1 MPTQTLAKGG
11 SCEAQNSGS
20 GPTVTPDTPE
30 AFTASSE
37 LSNAA
42 SLDLT
47 PDGYTGAFTYLKG
60 ATSSTGHMGYST
72 LQSYDTSLCAL
83 LCDNNNGC
91 SAFNI
96 FFERDPSLDPDDSCS
111 NPPSTNVIKCFQVV
125 IAGSNGYV
133 KSYSGTAAANIP
145 SVDGYDGGF
154 LNNKAIN
161 AVTDCNG
168 VYTYMGYK
176 LFNDDQPF
184 SPSRCADV
192 CNAQFGSQKCRF
204 FNTYIILKNG
214 VPRGQICAMYSEA
227 WESKYAT
234 NNGQWRGSDYWSIAS
249 SFSYDNTQDSGV
261 PVCASDVSYLQ
272 TAGVSFCSS
281 YLEFTTPTVT
291 QTATAAA
298 ATSTETTTVYQTATI
313 TDATTLVVVTST
325 IQTSTTKFAVAK
337 RDVVAT
343 PASAAGWPASKLSS
357 ACSSV
362 LTTIPT
368 STVTTTST
376 PAALKVTAT
385 TTQTTTVH
393 ATSKTTT
400 TTSTTA
406 TSTITSSFYW
416 DQNKCAISYPHIID
430 VQVSDDKQ
438 QAIKDCLAYCN
449 SESNCKYWEAYYY
462 MGGGDSTYS
471 LNHDRCATFA
481 IDYSA
486 SNLYCPHSWN
496 IGYSVGG
503 KKGMQL

>member
-1 MPTQTLAKGG
+1 MHDLDFSGIVASEGSAPIVTVPLGLGDDVSGTLNDTIPAQTLAKRG

-42 SLDLT
+42 SSAST
-47 PDGYTGAFTYLKG
+47 PDGYTSVFTNLKG
-60 ATSSTGHMGYST
+60 ATSSTGYMGYST
-72 LQSYDTSLCAL
+72 LQSYDTS
-83 LCDNNNGC
+83 
-91 SAFNI
+91 F

-111 NPPSTNVIKCFQVV
+111 NPSSTNVIKCVLWGGPITPETATNTGQWRNQFQVV
-125 IAGSNGYV
+125 VAGSNGYV

-168 VYTYMGYK
+168 VYTYMGYR

-184 SPSRCADV
+184 SPSRCADI
-192 CNAQFGSQKCRF
+192 CNEQSG
-204 FNTYIILKNG
+204 
-214 VPRGQICAMYSEA
+214 
-227 WESKYAT
+227 
-234 NNGQWRGSDYWSIAS
+234 
-249 SFSYDNTQDSGV
+249 SFSYGNTQDSGV
-261 PVCASDVSYLQ
+261 PVCAPDVSYLQ
-272 TAGVSFCSS
+272 TAGVSFCLS
-281 YLEFTTPTVT
+281 YLGFTAPTVT

-298 ATSTETTTVYQTATI
+298 ATSTETTTVYQTTTI

-343 PASAAGWPASKLSS
+343 PASAS
-357 ACSSV
+357 AIQCLLFCSYDNPDIHRDNDQHSC
-362 LTTIPT
+362 
-368 STVTTTST
+368 STGSHRNC
-376 PAALKVTAT
+376 
-385 TTQTTTVH
+385 H
-393 ATSKTTT
+393 ADDYRPRNVKNH
-400 TTSTTA
+400 
-406 TSTITSSFYW
+406 YHYV
-416 DQNKCAISYPHIID
+416 DNRHEHHHNKCAISYPHIID

-462 MGGGDSTYS
+462 MGGGDSTYA
-471 LNHDRCATFA
+471 LNHGRCATFA

-503 KKGMQL
+503 KKGLQL